1 MMTASVVRAM
11 AAMTAAMTTAMTT
24 AMATAMTAAMATAM
38 TAAVS
43 ATALGEN
50 EGRGKCCRCG
60 NRASCGK
67 GNQCLA

>member
-1 MMTASVVRAM
+1 MMTASVVPAM
-11 AAMTAAMTTAMTT
+11 AAMTT
-24 AMATAMTAAMATAM
+24 AMATAMTATM

-67 GNQCLA
+67 GDQCLA